1 MTQFFL
7 YTVGRLSSRESA
19 GKAPL
24 NGRCIRFSLAS
35 SQNTR
40 NGVPSGFLMMM
51 PVVAGPLVAFRAV
64 CSFFVAFS
72 ASGLETGLQ
81 RLWCSIMRLL
91 ASNRVRG
98 EFW

>member
-1 MTQFFL
+1 
-7 YTVGRLSSRESA
+7 
-19 GKAPL
+19 
-24 NGRCIRFSLAS
+24 
-35 SQNTR
+35 
-40 NGVPSGFLMMM
+40 MM

-98 EFW
+98 EF